1 MVKERTFPGLNVM
14 EKIIFFSI
22 ALEGHTRKRRQK
34 IGGIDF
40 AQCKEELFMNER
52 CYLGEVVGSPS
63 LTAIKE
69 NVYQHLSEVSQ
80 EGFLL

>member
-1 MVKERTFPGLNVM
+1 
-14 EKIIFFSI
+14 
-22 ALEGHTRKRRQK
+22 
-34 IGGIDF
+34 
-40 AQCKEELFMNER
+40 MNEM
-52 CYLGEVVGSPS
+52 CYLGEVVGSLS